1 MPGRGPRS
9 WLAPT
14 LRVDHSGAVTPLHA
28 DELPIDLALVRG
40 LVHRS
45 FPEYAGRSLTLLA
58 DSGSSNALF
67 RLGSDLLV
75 RLPRQPGGGGTID
88 KEARWLPWVAA
99 QVAVSVPRV
108 VGVGDPALGYPE
120 RWSVTTWLPG
130 RRPSLPSRAAQSAGK
145 GTGGGLLA
153 ADLARFIADLRS
165 MPLPPDAG
173 GSAELTWYRGLPLT
187 ELDEDFRATVDECRG
202 LDVTRGLDLDACLR
216 LWDQALAGSAAES
229 RGPSWFHGDLVL
241 ENLLIDDGGALCGV
255 LDFGG
260 LAIGDPTVDLIVGW
274 ESLDADGRAV
284 VRQALDVDDATWV
297 ASRGWALLIA
307 LVTLPYYGATMP
319 GRCAD
324 RLAMAHAALAG
335 D

>member
-1 MPGRGPRS
+1 
-9 WLAPT
+9 
-14 LRVDHSGAVTPLHA
+14 VTPLHA

-40 LVHRS
+40 LVDRS
-45 FPEYAGRSLTLLA
+45 FPEYAGRSLTPLA

-75 RLPRQPGGGGTID
+75 RLPRQPGGGATID
-88 KEARWLPWVAA
+88 KEARWLPQVAEWVAEP
-99 QVAVSVPRV
+99 VPRV

-120 RWSVTTWLPG
+120 RWSITTWVPG
-130 RRPSLPSRAAQSAGK
+130 RRPARPSRSAPPAPSAPPAS
-145 GTGGGLLA
+145 TGAGGARLA
-153 ADLARFIADLRS
+153 ADLARFIAELRG
-165 MPLPPDAG
+165 MPLPPEAV
-173 GSAELTWYRGLPLT
+173 GSEGLTWYRGLPLA
-187 ELDEDFRATVDECRG
+187 ELDEDFRATVGECRG
-202 LDVTRGLDLDACLR
+202 LDIARGLDLDACLR

-274 ESLDADGRAV
+274 EALDADGRAV

-307 LVTLPYYGATMP
+307 LVTLPYYSATMP

-324 RLAMAHAALAG
+324 RLAMAHAALSG
-335 D
+335 P